1 MARRQRRDRPGW
13 LDLFS
18 LLPWWLCLALAVA
31 SYVVLHWAAGTRP
44 DPRGFGAQ
52 PAQYVVGS
60 WLRGLAL
67 FGQYLLPFAFVI
79 AAIISGFRSS
89 TPRRLVRD
97 DREDPAWGSRPLD
110 PIAPDRDQYADWKD
124 AGRFEPAEAAI
135 DTSRWSLELLKAL
148 DWKRFELVCA
158 GYFEELGFR
167 AETTKAGPD
176 GGVDIHLFTK
186 DSRHPAIV
194 VQCKAWRIVPVGVA
208 IVREML
214 GVMTAEGVKE
224 GVIATSGTFTSEAK
238 GFAMGK
244 EITLIDGDDFLRKL
258 LELPP
263 DRQRNLLEFIT
274 KGDWWT
280 PTCPSCG
287 IGTQMVLRR
296 PKRPGNPFW
305 GCSSYPKCL
314 STMQVGNAGG

>member
-1 MARRQRRDRPGW
+1 MLKRRNQRHEGG
-13 LDLFS
+13 FIAA
-18 LLPWWLCLALAVA
+18 LLPPWWLCFLLAAL
-31 SYVVLHWAAGTRP
+31 SFLFFDWLGGLRP
-44 DPRGFGAQ
+44 DPRMARSDMAG
-52 PAQYVVGS
+52 YS
-60 WLRGLAL
+60 LLSLLRGLAFVGKYLISAL
-67 FGQYLLPFAFVI
+67 FVFAGIVSFTI
-79 AAIISGFRSS
+79 HQTSGDSRSPS
-89 TPRRLVRD
+89 RNG
-97 DREDPAWGSRPLD
+97 PAWSGSSGSASYDRHS
-110 PIAPDRDQYADWKD
+110 PDRCPDVPTVRWN
-124 AGRFEPAEAAI
+124 I
-135 DTSRWSLELLKAL
+135 DLIRALE
-148 DWKRFELVCA
+148 WKRFELLCA
-158 GYFEELGFR
+158 GYFEELEFR
-167 AETTKAGPD
+167 AETVRAGPD
-176 GGVDIHLFTK
+176 GGVDVRLFTSS
-186 DSRHPAIV
+186 SRHPAIL